1 MDIEKTET
9 TVQLIDHKNGSES
22 VHITN
27 KSGTSE
33 NQSVKTRLYKR
44 RFFILGIFCL
54 YSTSSAFQ
62 WIEFAIITNICLEYF
77 DTTAFVIQWTSMIYM
92 LSYIPLM
99 FVATWM
105 LDNYGLRKIL
115 LFGSVLNALGSLI
128 KLGCIYDRSFV
139 VAFIGNSH
147 TRVFIISKKDLTRS
161 LFYQA

>member
-1 MDIEKTET
+1 MSSEKLET
-9 TVQLIDHKNGSES
+9 TAQLIGGKNGSTSVLTKSES
-22 VHITN
+22 QDKVQT
-27 KSGTSE
+27 K
-33 NQSVKTRLYKR
+33 LYKR

-62 WIEFAIITNICLEYF
+62 WIEFAIITNIIIEYF

-115 LFGSVLNALGSLI
+115 IFGSLLNAAGSLI
-128 KLGCIYDRSFV
+128 KLGCIYDRTFV
-139 VAFIGNSH
+139 VAFIGMFS
-147 TRVFIISKKDLTRS
+147 FILSD
-161 LFYQA
+161 